1 MLIQYLTKQ
10 QAASAMKEWRESGK
24 GLPKVDHDY
33 EVIRGKIEKLY
44 ENTTCENNYKADTAL
59 GLELYKY
66 FSELDFFSLRIAAND
81 DFWRYLSVKV
91 VPHIVAKRW
100 GDENDDH
107 FWKKNVRIWLRSIWW
122 YVHLSW
128 RGSIEDTKD
137 ILTSPNFSTDSIL
150 NLVERSGRRG
160 TFIEVYRYIMYF
172 YSNIPQEK
180 LNQFNNSTQKHD
192 DLFRIVMKLN
202 TARTLVIDPALYLG
216 GEQEYVKS
224 LFAEAGCPV

>member
-1 MLIQYLTKQ
+1 MQ
-10 QAASAMKEWRESGK
+10 EWRNNDK
-24 GLPKVDHDY
+24 VLPKVDQDY
-33 EVIRGKIEKLY
+33 NIIREKIEQLY
-44 ENTTCENNYKADTAL
+44 ESTVCDNSYKADTAL
-59 GLELYKY
+59 GLELYSY
-66 FSELDFFSLRIAAND
+66 FREQDFFTLRIAAND

-128 RGSIEDTKD
+128 RGSLEDTKD

-150 NLVERSGRRG
+150 NLVERSGRHG

-172 YSNIPQEK
+172 YSSISPDK